1 MNNNETQLLNSVLAI
16 AALSANIS
24 PEELKEYVNA
34 LSVDSSKVRSDD
46 RFNDADILRSAV
58 GLLRVYRD
66 ETIAKMVPAERHP
79 FLRKITPAIGMLEE
93 CMKRYYKRI
102 VAVDRALK
110 CLIAKYP
117 AAVFYAFV
125 CPTGSLQHFD
135 ALTRH
140 DSA

>member
-1 MNNNETQLLNSVLAI
+1 MNTNETQLLNSMLAL

-24 PEELKEYVNA
+24 PEELKEYVNV
-34 LSVDSSKVRSDD
+34 LSPSENSSKVRSDD

-66 ETIAKMVPAERHP
+66 ETIAK
-79 FLRKITPAIGMLEE
+79 
-93 CMKRYYKRI
+93 
-102 VAVDRALK
+102 
-110 CLIAKYP
+110 YP

>member
-79 FLRKITPAIGMLEE
+79 FLRKITPAIGVLED
-93 CMKRYYKRI
+93 CM
-102 VAVDRALK
+102 
-110 CLIAKYP
+110 
-117 AAVFYAFV
+117 
-125 CPTGSLQHFD
+125 
-135 ALTRH
+135 
-140 DSA
+140 

>member
-1 MNNNETQLLNSVLAI
+1 MLTLQEFDELRHLWVKYSI
-16 AALSANIS
+16 
-24 PEELKEYVNA
+24 ELKHGYTYVN
-34 LSVDSSKVRSDD
+34 
-46 RFNDADILRSAV
+46 
-58 GLLRVYRD
+58 RD
-66 ETIAKMVPAERHP
+66 GKMVPIDTDAER
-79 FLRKITPAIGMLEE
+79 LRR
-93 CMKRYYKRI
+93 CRKR
-102 VAVDRALK
+102 VLAVDRALK

>member
-93 CMKRYYKRI
+93 CMEYFANKLQLI
-102 VAVDRALK
+102 VHSSA
-110 CLIAKYP
+110 
-117 AAVFYAFV
+117 
-125 CPTGSLQHFD
+125 SLQNILLQSSTLLFVLLAVYSTLMLLPD
-135 ALTRH
+135 TTVPE
-140 DSA
+140 

>member
-46 RFNDADILRSAV
+46 RFSDADILRSAV

-66 ETIAKMVPAERHP
+66 ETIAKMV
-79 FLRKITPAIGMLEE
+79 
-93 CMKRYYKRI
+93 
-102 VAVDRALK
+102 
-110 CLIAKYP
+110 P